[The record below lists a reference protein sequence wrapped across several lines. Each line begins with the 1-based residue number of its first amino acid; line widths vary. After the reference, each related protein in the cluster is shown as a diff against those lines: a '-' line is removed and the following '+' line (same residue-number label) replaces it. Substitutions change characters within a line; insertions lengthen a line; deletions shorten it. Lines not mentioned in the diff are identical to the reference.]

1 MSEVKI
7 EIVNA
12 FLLLS
17 VIWETGS
24 GKAVCLAPAWVVHR
38 ITVLAA
44 VESW

>member
-7 EIVNA
+7 KIVNA

-17 VIWETGS
+17 VIWEAGS
-24 GKAVCLAPAWVVHR
+24 GRDVCLAPAGVVHR